1 MSSKRPTHPRGA
13 GANGV
18 AIGVGLIVMVAGL
31 FYLPAVFVTGGFN
44 FAGEKVTEDG
54 SDRTKAISAS
64 EFHALAAGNAKPDR

>member
-1 MSSKRPTHPRGA
+1 
-13 GANGV
+13 
-18 AIGVGLIVMVAGL
+18 MVAGL